1 MSNELPEDDLDILDN
16 AIVTVED
23 ALDLLKQGSNAL
35 EPLRVKM
42 TELIKEMG
50 EFDVE

>member
-1 MSNELPEDDLDILDN
+1 MPNELPEDDLDILDN

-23 ALDLLKQGSNAL
+23 ALDLLKQGSSAL
-35 EPLRVKM
+35 YPLRVKIA
-42 TELIKEMG
+42 ELIEEMG